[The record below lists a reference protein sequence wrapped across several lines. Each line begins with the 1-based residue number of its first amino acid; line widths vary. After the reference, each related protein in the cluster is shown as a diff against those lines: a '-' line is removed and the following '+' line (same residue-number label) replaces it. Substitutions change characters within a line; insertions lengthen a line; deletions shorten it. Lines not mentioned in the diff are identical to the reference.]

1 MRSSETFRQRCRR
14 KRQADIQRTHHLL
27 ETRIGEQYPQ
37 QGPLDL
43 LRQLRLALHTEP
55 VHQFV
60 HKRTIRFHHIVGQ
73 RKGIVPVTVENAKR
87 RKQPRPHQRPCD
99 GRPQNRISVIQQVIG
114 NISLPHTNE
123 IPAEQLCPVNSGG
136 SPLPV
141 VRIAAADIPVIGL
154 QPLPVF
160 AQLLQQGGLVSD
172 FRLDD
177 LPPYPFFQRLARL
190 DLRPVVLALCPV
202 GIEIHQ
208 HGVRHPV
215 VAAEDDGRIVIRER
229 IQQRQRHG
237 RLSVL
242 QHHHPD
248 ILDRNGNVLVG
259 NRASYDLVFNHYVIE
274 SYGQTNEALYA
285 LVHKCRDLNL
295 SYNDHFPVSKTRPFE
310 YTLNDFA
317 TSWQNHFQS
326 FMVDRSL
333 DSDITAPLLI
343 EKLRERYKIPEGWS
357 DEDARAVIGMRYEF
371 DLRGI
376 SSLPT
381 YTFIED
387 ISDENLSA
395 ILELNTPGLMVES
408 STVREY
414 HTKYAAH
421 ILGYMGGMDDDDWAK
436 YKNAGYSMDA
446 YIGQSGFEEAFEDYL
461 HGIDGQRVDVVSKD
475 GTIVEQFW
483 RVNRKTGEVYTPI
496 AGNNVETTIDLE
508 LQGIAEDSL
517 ANIMKELTDPEKNT
531 SKDESNGLDAEGAAV
546 IVMKVKTG
554 EILACASYP
563 TYNLATMNQD
573 WAEIEA
579 DPLKPFFNRAFG
591 ANYAPGSTFKM
602 CTLIA
607 AMEHRSTNPKSEFFG
622 RYLYLPGEII
632 RDQGVFTK
640 YPGFSPTC
648 LIWTSNP
655 GVTHGDLTAQRAL
668 EVSCNYFFYELGSRM
683 TIEMLNETANGL
695 GLGVPTGI
703 ELTEK
708 VGWVTDEASK
718 KAAYGETGVN
728 SQITAG
734 DRVLAAIGQAENR
747 FSPLQLCIY
756 ASTLAN
762 KGTRMKA
769 TFLSRVVASDYSS
782 LIKENSPEI
791 MSQMEIASTTYNTY
805 IEGMRLV
812 IAGGEG
818 TARSHFGGPKDLD
831 TFPVAVCG
839 KTGTAQHSSGGS
851 DHGAFIC
858 FAPME
863 DPEIAV
869 AVYGEKAAHGATL
882 AAVAEDI
889 LRSYFAMEA
898 ASEVNAFENQ
908 AS

>member
-1 MRSSETFRQRCRR
+1 MERISRFR
-14 KRQADIQRTHHLL
+14 AILL
-27 ETRIGEQYPQ
+27 LILFITI
-37 QGPLDL
+37 
-43 LRQLRLALHTEP
+43 LALFAVKLFDLQIIETNGNTDNIA
-55 VHQFV
+55 
-60 HKRTIRFHHIVGQ
+60 KYTT
-73 RKGIVPVTVENAKR
+73 VT
-87 RKQPRPHQRPCD
+87 
-99 GRPQNRISVIQQVIG
+99 
-114 NISLPHTNE
+114 T
-123 IPAEQLCPVNSGG
+123 
-136 SPLPV
+136 
-141 VRIAAADIPVIGL
+141 VRAARG
-154 QPLPVF
+154 
-160 AQLLQQGGLVSD
+160 
-172 FRLDD
+172 
-177 LPPYPFFQRLARL
+177 
-190 DLRPVVLALCPV
+190 
-202 GIEIHQ
+202 
-208 HGVRHPV
+208 
-215 VAAEDDGRIVIRER
+215 
-229 IQQRQRHG
+229 
-237 RLSVL
+237 
-242 QHHHPD
+242 D

-285 LVHKCRDLNL
+285 LVQKCRELNL

-333 DSDITAPLLI
+333 DSDITAPLLV

-436 YKNAGYSMDA
+436 YKKAGYSMDA

-483 RVNRKTGEVYTPI
+483 RVDRKTGEVYTPV

-517 ANIMKELTDPEKNT
+517 ANIMQELTDPEKNT
-531 SKDESNGLDAEGAAV
+531 STGESTGLDAEGAAV
-546 IVMKVKTG
+546 VVMKVKTG

-563 TYNLATMNQD
+563 TYDLATMNQN

-607 AMEHRSTNPKSEFFG
+607 AMEHRGENPKNKEFFG

-632 RDQGVFTK
+632 QDKGVFTK
-640 YPGFSPTC
+640 YDGFAPTC

-655 GVTHGDLTAQRAL
+655 GVTHGNLDAQRAL

-747 FSPLQLCIY
+747 FSPLQLCVY

-805 IEGMRLV
+805 IEGMRKV
-812 IAGGEG
+812 IEGNEG

-831 TFPVAVCG
+831 TFPVKVCG

-863 DPEIAV
+863 DPEVAV

-889 LRSYFAMEA
+889 LRAYFAMES
-898 ASEVNAFENQ
+898 ASEVTAFENQ
-908 AS
+908 AA